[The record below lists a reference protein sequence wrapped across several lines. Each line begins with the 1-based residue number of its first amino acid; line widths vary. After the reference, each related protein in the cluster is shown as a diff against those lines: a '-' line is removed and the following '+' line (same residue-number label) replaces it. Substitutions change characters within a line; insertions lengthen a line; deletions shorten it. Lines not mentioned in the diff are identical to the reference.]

1 MPFFLEP
8 RAMGLDFWASHSAS
22 DGASSWPCNSWV
34 ESLVH
39 VLSISIIVSA
49 VIMIMVA
56 SVRSV
61 LDLSSQVLLR
71 FCFERGFY
79 KGEEEEDMRVF
90 VAGGSTEFTGFY
102 NPAVALAGAVVGDI
116 GWTRMLV
123 CISAEMVGG
132 FVAAFLI
139 WFTYLP
145 HFQPLEFVQQGEDSL
160 CNCCDLE
167 TGGVAVI
174 KQELSEPAHRY
185 LLSHI
190 FKIICNMRPN
200 IPVMI

>member
-1 MPFFLEP
+1 
-8 RAMGLDFWASHSAS
+8 
-22 DGASSWPCNSWV
+22 
-34 ESLVH
+34 
-39 VLSISIIVSA
+39 
-49 VIMIMVA
+49 
-56 SVRSV
+56 
-61 LDLSSQVLLR
+61 
-71 FCFERGFY
+71 
-79 KGEEEEDMRVF
+79 MRVF

-132 FVAAFLI
+132 FVAAILI

-145 HFQPLEFVQQGEDSL
+145 HFQPLEFVQQGDDSL

-174 KQELSEPAHRY
+174 KQELSEQAHRY

-200 IPVMI
+200 IPVMMQLVPKSSCNMRNSTLVSAVYPGFHKQILNHSNLAAATWCHGVTIHDTLIISSS